1 MVGKGSTPAF
11 PEPFLKTILALPVL
25 VALLLAGCA
34 PDDAESLV
42 KQTVAV
48 MDETAQAM
56 ATIKDE
62 ASAKAAVPRLQALAR
77 RRKLIEEKIT
87 TVKTPP
93 QAEQIELQK
102 KYAARLSEVT
112 AQLMQESVR
121 VSAVPGG
128 TDALDA
134 MDPK

>member
-1 MVGKGSTPAF
+1 MVGKGSAPAF
-11 PEPFLKTILALPVL
+11 LEPPLKKILALPVL
-25 VALLLAGCA
+25 VALLMAGCA

-42 KQTVAV
+42 KQTVTV
-48 MDETAQAM
+48 MDETARAM

-62 ASAKAAVPRLQALAR
+62 GSARAAVPRLQALAR

-87 TVKTPP
+87 TVKTPSP
-93 QAEQIELQK
+93 ADQVELQK

-112 AQLMQESVR
+112 AQLMQEAVR

-128 TDALDA
+128 AAALDA
-134 MDPK
+134 MDSK

>member
-1 MVGKGSTPAF
+1 MVGKGSAPAV
-11 PEPFLKTILALPVL
+11 PEPFLKKVLALPVL

-34 PDDAESLV
+34 PDDADSLV

-48 MDETAQAM
+48 LDETARAM
-56 ATIKDE
+56 ATVKDE

-87 TVKTPP
+87 TVKTPAP
-93 QAEQIELQK
+93 ADQVELQK
-102 KYAARLSEVT
+102 KYAARLAEVT
-112 AQLMQESVR
+112 AQLMQEAMR

-128 TDALDA
+128 TAALDA

>member
-1 MVGKGSTPAF
+1 
-11 PEPFLKTILALPVL
+11 
-25 VALLLAGCA
+25 VALLVAGCT

-48 MDETAQAM
+48 MDETTQAL
-56 ATIKDE
+56 ATVKDE
-62 ASAKAAVPRLQALAR
+62 ASARAAVPRLEALVR

-93 QAEQIELQK
+93 QAEQVELQK
-102 KYAARLSEVT
+102 KYAARLAEVT
-112 AQLMQESVR
+112 AQLMQEAMR

-128 TDALDA
+128 QVALDA

>member
-1 MVGKGSTPAF
+1 VVGKGSAPAF
-11 PEPFLKTILALPVL
+11 PEPSLKKILALPVL
-25 VALLLAGCA
+25 VALLLSGCT

-56 ATIKDE
+56 ATIQDE
-62 ASAKAAVPRLQALAR
+62 PSAKAAVPRLQALAR

-87 TVKTPP
+87 TVKTPS
-93 QAEQIELQK
+93 QADQVELQK

-112 AQLMQESVR
+112 VKLMQESVR

>member
-1 MVGKGSTPAF
+1 VVGKGSLPAF
-11 PEPFLKTILALPVL
+11 PEPSLKKILALPVL
-25 VALLLAGCA
+25 VALLLAGCT

-62 ASAKAAVPRLQALAR
+62 PSAKAAVPRLQALAR

-87 TVKTPP
+87 TVKTPS
-93 QAEQIELQK
+93 QVDQVELQK

-112 AQLMQESVR
+112 VKLMQESVR

-128 TDALDA
+128 ADALDA